1 MNSSTI
7 WNNVSRFFTVTPTL
21 DMFRPYLSAAQLP
34 DTSVPLGTH
43 YSISVNQKLKQK
55 FRNVQLRL
63 PPALVETPEQSEISP
78 TVVFHRLL
86 SAFVPCHDKP
96 FKLRAPSHPSGTF
109 AFSDFSPAQHPVSY
123 AGTST
128 YSLVP
133 FEQKLMLEIK
143 AIGLMPDGSAPR
155 LTDNEVMNEII
166 EKNKELGELVEVSN
180 SLRRQIFAE
189 LEKKENW
196 LLQRAEM
203 AKQWASIAPRPE
215 VATKKDQKRNQKRG
229 TS

>member
-1 MNSSTI
+1 
-7 WNNVSRFFTVTPTL
+7 
-21 DMFRPYLSAAQLP
+21 MFRPYLVAAQLP

-43 YSISVNQKLKQK
+43 YSIGVNQKLKQK

-63 PPALVETPEQSEISP
+63 PPAMVETPEQTEISP

-86 SAFVPCHDKP
+86 SAFVACDNKP
-96 FKLRAPSHPSGTF
+96 FKPRTPSHPSTAF
-109 AFSDFSPAQHPVSY
+109 SFSDFNPAQHPVSY

-143 AIGLMPDGSAPR
+143 AIGLLPDGSAPR
-155 LTDNEVMNEII
+155 LTDNEVMNEIT
-166 EKNKELGELVEVSN
+166 EKNKELGQLVEVSN
-180 SLRRQIFAE
+180 GLRRQIFAE
-189 LEKKENW
+189 LEKKENR

-203 AKQWASIAPRPE
+203 AKQWASIAPRTE
-215 VATKKDQKRNQKRG
+215 VAPKKDQKRPKTRDKL
-229 TS
+229 T